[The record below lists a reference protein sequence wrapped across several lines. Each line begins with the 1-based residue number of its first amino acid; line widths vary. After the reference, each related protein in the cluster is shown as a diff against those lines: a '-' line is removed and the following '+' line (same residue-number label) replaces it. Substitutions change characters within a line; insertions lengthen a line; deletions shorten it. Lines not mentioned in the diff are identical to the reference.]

1 MSNIQPSI
9 MNYIFMGL
17 KAQQL
22 YTTME
27 NFQVKVRRILT
38 FDATIA
44 ELAKFISKIM
54 RQMTIPQD
62 EFKIKK
68 IEFNE

>member
-1 MSNIQPSI
+1 
-9 MNYIFMGL
+9 
-17 KAQQL
+17 
-22 YTTME
+22 ME

-68 IEFNE
+68 LNLMSNKEGRKFILNI